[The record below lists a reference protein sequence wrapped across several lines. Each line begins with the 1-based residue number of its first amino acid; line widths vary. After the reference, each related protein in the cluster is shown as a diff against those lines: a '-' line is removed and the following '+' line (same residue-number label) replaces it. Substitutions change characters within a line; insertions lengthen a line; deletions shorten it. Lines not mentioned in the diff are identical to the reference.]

1 MRIFIPFLFLFVI
14 SFQAFIF
21 GPFETISS
29 SLENR
34 IKNVCSIYSSSVN
47 HSKYQVNDQIVW
59 NDELEKVYKENS
71 NLKQSHIQEKRFYTV
86 ILIASIIAL
95 LGLIYMVYSIYNKKK
110 HYKSLYLQSL
120 RNHEIKTY
128 PETEIKNDDHIYELS
143 DINPL
148 IVENILSALETFEKE
163 KRYLAKNASLIN
175 MAKECGTNTTYL
187 SKVINHY
194 KKQSFSSYLNELR
207 LNYAIELWNNNP
219 KLRHKSIQ
227 GMADMAGFNTA
238 QSFSKKFQERYK
250 IPPTHFLKNLNQK
263 NKAS

>member
-1 MRIFIPFLFLFVI
+1 MRIFTPFLFLFTI
-14 SFQAFIF
+14 SFQAFILGSF
-21 GPFETISS
+21 NSISS
-29 SLENR
+29 SLENK
-34 IKNVCSIYSSSVN
+34 IKYVCSIYNSTVNSSK
-47 HSKYQVNDQIVW
+47 HQINGPMLW
-59 NDELEKVYKENS
+59 DDELEKAHQENS
-71 NLKQSHIQEKRFYTV
+71 HLKQSHIQERRFYTV
-86 ILIASIIAL
+86 IIIASIIAL
-95 LGLIYMVYSIYNKKK
+95 LGLIYMVYSIYNEKK
-110 HYKSLYLQSL
+110 HYKNLYLQSL
-120 RNHEIKTY
+120 KKQEIKKHY
-128 PETEIKNDDHIYELS
+128 EIELKNDDHIYELS

-148 IVENILSALETFEKE
+148 IVENILSAIEVFEKE
-163 KRYLAKNASLIN
+163 KKYLVKNASLIN

-194 KKQSFSSYLNELR
+194 KKQSFTSYLNELR

-227 GMADMAGFNTA
+227 GIADMTGFNTA